1 MLLVNQASANPPI
14 VLEGSVLIDGAPA
27 PVGTEIKAMCE
38 GSVVGTTTVDNEG
51 LYSDTRDNRL
61 GISSECSTVTLL
73 VNGIEAKVINL
84 DDIDVGEIMV
94 VDLQISPSSSS
105 SSSTEKTTSS
115 GGGGGYVAP
124 PVEEETTDEIV
135 DDTEQPVEEMAM
147 SSTDDPVEEQE
158 TESEPVE
165 DEELEEVQSADFPT
179 MVGIGSMLMAFC
191 VLIYRRAKD

>member
-14 VLEGSVLIDGAPA
+14 VLEGSVLIDGSPA

-84 DDIDVGEIMV
+84 NDIDVGEIMV
-94 VDLQISPSSSS
+94 VDLQVSSSTSS
-105 SSSTEKTTSS
+105 SSSTEKSSS
-115 GGGGGYVAP
+115 GGGGFVAP
-124 PVEEETTDEIV
+124 PVEEMATENVVV
-135 DDTEQPVEEMAM
+135 DEQPMEEMAM
-147 SSTDDPVEEQE
+147 SSTEDPIVEEG
-158 TESEPVE
+158 TESTSVE
-165 DEELEEVQSADFPT
+165 DDVQEEVPSADFPT